1 MKLWCDNQ
9 VIIHIA
15 LDPEYYEKRIEHIKV
30 SCHFIQEELEKNEE
44 FIMIEKYKHK
54 RIRNS

>member
-9 VIIHIA
+9 VTIHIA
-15 LDPEYYEKRIEHIKV
+15 SNPEYCEKRTEHINV
-30 SCHFIQEELEKNEE
+30 NCHFIQEELEKNEE